1 MQTLY
6 YYSHLLLNNKYK
18 FILYLFFYIIILFLH
33 NNTNSFAYCIEEN
46 PNLISNKYFGMTLFV
61 GSIALMLFLQNF
73 TGGSDSDPSIII
85 DMTLQLYNQGTLQKA
100 PEFLDSFTLTK
111 EGKLYIN
118 DLNIDTKSLY
128 LNADEVIRQIQ
139 LDDKYKLILTETY
152 NRLHAFYSQY
162 NIPIQNAE
170 NLEQIL
176 PAHLEHLNNMINS
189 CGQITLVSSYFT
201 NFIEALEKTG
211 ILHSNYILLLNEFI
225 THGGHPDH
233 FYNFLVSKLE
243 QRVHP

>member
-1 MQTLY
+1 MQTLAF
-6 YYSHLLLNNKYK
+6 YSHILLNSRYRPV
-18 FILYLFFYIIILFLH
+18 LYLLFYIIILLSY
-33 NNTNSFAYCIEEN
+33 NNTISYVYCMEEN
-46 PNLISNKYFGMTLFV
+46 QNLTSNKYFGMTLFV
-61 GSIALMLFLQNF
+61 GSIVLMFFLQNF
-73 TGGSDSDPSIII
+73 TGGSDPSTII
-85 DMTLQLYNQGTLQKA
+85 DMTMQLHNQGTLQNA

-111 EGKLYIN
+111 DGKIYIN

-139 LDDKYKLILTETY
+139 LDDKYKLILTDTY
-152 NRLHAFYSQY
+152 NRLHAFYSKY
-162 NIPIQNAE
+162 NIPIQDAG

-189 CGQITLVSSYFT
+189 CGQITLVSNYFT

-233 FYNFLVSKLE
+233 FYNFLVSKLQ
-243 QRVHP
+243 QRPTP